1 MRTLTSK
8 IGIVAVLALMSINAR
23 AQTATASSNHVLTMG
38 IPEVCLLGTGA
49 AAISLQLTTTTAGNQ
64 ISGGTGTGYAQV
76 ASIVGSAETR
86 TITAAVTGVPS
97 GTTLEVTTTPPS
109 GGNSGGILGTGSTA
123 KPLIN
128 AAAAVT
134 LVTGIGSCYTG
145 SASTDGYQ
153 LDYAWN
159 SAVGSYG
166 SIVATTGSTATV
178 VLTITNIP

>member
-8 IGIVAVLALMSINAR
+8 IGMIVALALTSIQAMG
-23 AQTATASSNHVLTMG
+23 QSSTASSNHSLTMG

-64 ISGGTGTGYAQV
+64 IAGGTGTGFAQV
-76 ASIVGSAETR
+76 ASIVSASETR
-86 TITAAVTGVPS
+86 TITASITGVPS
-97 GTTLEVTTTPPS
+97 GTTLNVTTTPPS
-109 GGNSGGILGTGSTA
+109 GGNSGGVLGTGTTA
-123 KPLIN
+123 ITLVNSAP
-128 AAAAVT
+128 AVT

-145 SASTDGYQ
+145 SASTDGYT

-159 SAVGSYG
+159 AAVGNYG

-178 VLTITNIP
+178 VLTITDTP